1 MQINALLMG
10 LTDNVVTCIKDI
22 VKGETVSYRKGE
34 EILSLTAE
42 EDIPFCHKI
51 ALTDIPE
58 GGEIIKYDESLGK
71 TSEVIRKGHW
81 VAHHNLFSVPR
92 DYDAEMVQ
100 L

>member
-10 LTDNVVTCIKDI
+10 MTDNVVTCIKDI
-22 VKGETVSYRKGE
+22 TKGETVSYRKGE
-34 EILSLTAE
+34 EILSLTAQ

-58 GGEIIKYDESLGK
+58 GGEVIKYDEPLGQV
-71 TSEVIRKGHW
+71 SENIAKGRW
-81 VAHHNLFSVPR
+81 IAHHNLFSVPR